1 VDPGLIKP
9 SIKGLEMKTL
19 PIWIGKRLCKR
30 KGLAASSKESNNNN
44 KKVTFFLFIFF
55 FIFIFYFV
63 VSSSGQWAPK
73 KLTVKKLFD
82 LKFMRETK
90 KKKMIAIFLFFGMI
104 C

>member
-30 KGLAASSKESNNNN
+30 KGLAASSKESQ
-44 KKVTFFLFIFF
+44 KKKKSLSFSSFLFYFYFF
-55 FIFIFYFV
+55 FV

-73 KLTVKKLFD
+73 KLTSKK
-82 LKFMRETK
+82 TV
-90 KKKMIAIFLFFGMI
+90 
-104 C
+104 

>member
-44 KKVTFFLFIFF
+44 NNNKKVTFFLFIFYFLFLF
-55 FIFIFYFV
+55 FFYFV

-73 KLTVKKLFD
+73 KLTSKK
-82 LKFMRETK
+82 TV
-90 KKKMIAIFLFFGMI
+90 
-104 C
+104 